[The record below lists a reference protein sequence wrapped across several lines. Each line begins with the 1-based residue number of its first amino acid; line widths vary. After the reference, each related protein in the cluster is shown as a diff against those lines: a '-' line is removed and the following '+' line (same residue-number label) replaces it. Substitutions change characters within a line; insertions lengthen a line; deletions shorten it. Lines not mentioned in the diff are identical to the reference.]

1 VIAKD
6 VTEPSPLAMEI
17 LSARPYA
24 YLDDAPLEERR
35 TQAVIG
41 RRWLD
46 PESAG
51 DLGRL
56 DADAIARVR
65 EEAWPAAET
74 PDELHDAL
82 MWLGALTA
90 AEMCAGANWEAFA
103 AQLQQQ
109 RRVTRIAVPRGF
121 AESSEALVA
130 GGGDVSSAAVAGAT
144 LWIAVERLPQWR
156 AVAPGLHIE
165 HEVVVPREFAD
176 VHWEREVALTEIVR
190 GRLEGLGPVT
200 AAQIGSALGLS
211 RSDIDG
217 ALLRLEAEGFAMR
230 GSFTPGAGET
240 EWCERRLL
248 ARIHR
253 YTVKRL
259 RAEIEP
265 VSAADCMRFLLHW
278 QHVAHES
285 IMSGPDAVAA
295 IIGQCEGFEAPAAA
309 WETEIL
315 PARVSDYEPEWLDE
329 LCLKGRAAWMRLS
342 RPRVDAASGQVAA
355 PVRMTPITL
364 LTRRNAQFLAA
375 LAANGELPPMR
386 SSTRAVYDH
395 LASHGAS
402 FFDEIVEGSRQLRTH
417 VEEAIGEL
425 VSLGLVSSDSF
436 IGLRALLLPVDRRKP
451 IDGGRRRRRSALFG
465 IEDAGRWT
473 LIRRRA
479 TAPEPGIDV
488 ADQAAR
494 MLLKRYGIVFWRLL
508 EREAQWLP
516 PWRDLLRALRRL
528 EARGEIRG
536 GRFVAGFSGEQFA
549 LPEAVNA
556 LREVRRLERRGML
569 TALSG
574 ADPLNLA
581 GILTPGPKVAALT
594 GNRMLYRD
602 GIPIA
607 WLTGGTVGFADALPV
622 TEQRATR
629 DALIRRHALA
639 PALSFLA

>member
-1 VIAKD
+1 
-6 VTEPSPLAMEI
+6 
-17 LSARPYA
+17 
-24 YLDDAPLEERR
+24 
-35 TQAVIG
+35 
-41 RRWLD
+41 
-46 PESAG
+46 
-51 DLGRL
+51 
-56 DADAIARVR
+56 
-65 EEAWPAAET
+65 
-74 PDELHDAL
+74 
-82 MWLGALTA
+82 
-90 AEMCAGANWEAFA
+90 
-103 AQLQQQ
+103 
-109 RRVTRIAVPRGF
+109 
-121 AESSEALVA
+121 
-130 GGGDVSSAAVAGAT
+130 
-144 LWIAVERLPQWR
+144 
-156 AVAPGLHIE
+156 
-165 HEVVVPREFAD
+165 
-176 VHWEREVALTEIVR
+176 
-190 GRLEGLGPVT
+190 
-200 AAQIGSALGLS
+200 
-211 RSDIDG
+211 
-217 ALLRLEAEGFAMR
+217 
-230 GSFTPGAGET
+230 
-240 EWCERRLL
+240 
-248 ARIHR
+248 
-253 YTVKRL
+253 VKRL

-278 QHVAHES
+278 QHVAQES
-285 IMSGPDAVAA
+285 VMSGPDAVAA
-295 IIGQCEGFEAPAAA
+295 IIGMCEGFEAPAAA

-329 LCLKGRAAWMRLS
+329 LCLKGRVAWMRLS
-342 RPRVDAASGQVAA
+342 RPRVDAPSSQVAG

-364 LTRRNAQFLAA
+364 LTRRNAPFFTA

-436 IGLRALLLPVDRRKP
+436 IGLRALLLPIDRRKP
-451 IDGGRRRRRSALFG
+451 LDGGRRRRRSALFG

-479 TAPEPGIDV
+479 PASEQPGADVPE
-488 ADQAAR
+488 QAAR

-556 LREVRRLERRGML
+556 LREARRLERRGTL
-569 TALSG
+569 IALSG

-594 GNRMLYRD
+594 GNRVLYRD

-607 WLTGGTVGFADALPV
+607 WLSGGTVVFADGLPAA
-622 TEQRATR
+622 EHRATR